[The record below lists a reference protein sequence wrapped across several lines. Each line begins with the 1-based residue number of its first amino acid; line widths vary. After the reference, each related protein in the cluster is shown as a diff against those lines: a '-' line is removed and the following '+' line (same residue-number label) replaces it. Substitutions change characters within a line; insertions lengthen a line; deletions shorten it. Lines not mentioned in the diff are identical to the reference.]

1 MKNILITAAV
11 LTLAGFAQA
20 EDLIKLE
27 RSSGFVPPGMASS
40 VECTI
45 SSQGA
50 MISAYAGANMN
61 ETKGYANGLIYTAK
75 VANVAAIKKMI
86 AQAAKGKLLE
96 TPAPTDGPN
105 YSLTGIIEGKVID
118 QYVKLYRSYTSG
130 GNIGSNSAKAAV
142 DALGEF
148 ADLNCNPGRIKGE

>member
-1 MKNILITAAV
+1 MKKILTVTALMA
-11 LTLAGFAQA
+11 LAAFAQA
-20 EDLIKLE
+20 EDIIKLE
-27 RSSGFVPPGMASS
+27 RSSGFVPPGMASA

-45 SSQGA
+45 STDGA
-50 MISAYAGANMN
+50 MISERAGPNMN
-61 ETKGYANGLIYTAK
+61 ETRGYAAGLIMTQK
-75 VANVAAIKKMI
+75 VANVATIKKMI

-105 YSLTGIIEGKVID
+105 YSLTGIIEGRVVD

-130 GNIGSNSAKAAV
+130 GNIGSNSVKAAV

-148 ADLNCNPGRIKGE
+148 ADLNCNPDRIKDE